1 MKCNIFIGTQPVI
14 IIDDDYYTVDIFYE
28 GKSLKKNIAY
38 IVDDYVYVYRG
49 KVKSKDD
56 ITLPGI
62 YKLNGEYIF
71 EEPKKKYKYKYSV
84 DNINELSAESIFES
98 IESSKTEFIDLE
110 DIEVINNNS
119 SSYKP
124 MINEDDDFLKYIIK
138 KAIIDKNINLKN
150 YRSRFGNEYSL
161 NNMKSALTK
170 PTKMTVPNFLRW
182 CEILWLKFEV
192 KVYDAGLDNINP
204 LPENITISSD
214 DLH

>member
-1 MKCNIFIGTQPVI
+1 MKCNVFIGTQPVI
-14 IIDDDYYTVDIFYE
+14 IIDDDYYNVDVFYE
-28 GKSLKKNIAY
+28 NKSLKKNVAY
-38 IVDDYVYVYRG
+38 IIDDYVYVYRG

-62 YKLNGEYIF
+62 YKINGEYVF
-71 EEPKKKYKYKYSV
+71 EEPKKKYKEKYSV
-84 DNINELSAESIFES
+84 DNINELSTDSIFES
-98 IESSKTEFIDLE
+98 IESAKTAFIDLD
-110 DIEVINNNS
+110 DIEIINNNS

-124 MINEDDDFLKYIIK
+124 MITEDDDFLKYIIK
-138 KAIIDKNINLKN
+138 KAIIDKDINLKN
-150 YRSRFGNEYSL
+150 YKSRFGNEYSL

-182 CEILWLKFEV
+182 CEILGLKFEV

-204 LPENITISSD
+204 LPGPIVINSD